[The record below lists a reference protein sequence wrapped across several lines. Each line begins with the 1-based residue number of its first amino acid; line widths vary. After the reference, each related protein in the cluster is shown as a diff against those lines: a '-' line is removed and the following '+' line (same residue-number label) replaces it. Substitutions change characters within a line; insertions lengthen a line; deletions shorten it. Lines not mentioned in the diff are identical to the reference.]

1 MSYQTE
7 IPTIPD
13 VRPDNLAEVLDIVK
27 QIIEVRENRRANQN
41 ELERFA
47 SVRDM
52 TTGTALDGVK
62 SNLRVWQYFNILLG

>member
-1 MSYQTE
+1 MSFQTE

-13 VRPDNLAEVLDIVK
+13 VREDNLVEVVDTIK

-41 ELERFA
+41 ELDRFA

-52 TTGTALDGVK
+52 TTGTALDSVK
-62 SNLRVWQYFNILLG
+62 SDLRVWQYFQSAFF